1 LTHSTTQDLP
11 KTLEVIK
18 QWRKKR
24 LPLLA
29 DQAVEI
35 LVKRLS
41 ESESLLNPVE
51 VLADRL
57 NYGVEIKDIK
67 QLYPLFIKLSKPP
80 SRDQQTSISSTST
93 LFDLLTLAQQHS
105 PSTTVKD
112 SFAHVATLAQAL
124 SSSPSR
130 SSVKIDGLISH
141 VQSLGEDYILQEV
154 QQSLSKKLQV
164 IMRMRGMRVTD
175 ELKKKQRDEEFEWFA
190 HLTERLVILTK

>member
-1 LTHSTTQDLP
+1 MTNNSYDTGLKKASSRPRAVEFEEEEFQEDEFDDLDTPSRDLLENVSPSGTRGRSDRYSDALARIERINSQPLFKLASSTPSTSLVTALLTHSTTQDLP

-80 SRDQQTSISSTST
+80 HEIN
-93 LFDLLTLAQQHS
+93 
-105 PSTTVKD
+105 
-112 SFAHVATLAQAL
+112 
-124 SSSPSR
+124 
-130 SSVKIDGLISH
+130 
-141 VQSLGEDYILQEV
+141 
-154 QQSLSKKLQV
+154 KLQFLQLQLCS
-164 IMRMRGMRVTD
+164 TC
-175 ELKKKQRDEEFEWFA
+175 
-190 HLTERLVILTK
+190 